1 MRYHSV
7 KCLFK
12 VNFTIF
18 YEILNVLNS
27 FQVITLTLL
36 AIMGSMGRITSKTKR
51 RSDRINLAAMI
62 FSLFTTI
69 INVAI
74 TSFSSRK

>member
-1 MRYHSV
+1 M
-7 KCLFK
+7 
-12 VNFTIF
+12 
-18 YEILNVLNS
+18 NVLNS